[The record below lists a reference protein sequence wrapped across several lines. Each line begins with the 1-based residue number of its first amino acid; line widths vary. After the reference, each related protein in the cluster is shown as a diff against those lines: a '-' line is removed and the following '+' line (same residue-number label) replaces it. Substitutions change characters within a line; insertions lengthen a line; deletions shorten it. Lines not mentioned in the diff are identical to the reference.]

1 MSHYLNVTKTDN
13 QCNNKTVIASME
25 SMLNKLDELDALLAL
40 ESQII
45 DNPSLEADNPLLLA
59 NARAISRQKGATT
72 RTLSTPLRFRL

>member
-13 QCNNKTVIASME
+13 QRNNKTVIASRE

-45 DNPSLEADNPLLLA
+45 DNQSLEADNPLLLA
-59 NARAISRQKGATT
+59 NARAISRQFG
-72 RTLSTPLRFRL
+72 

>member
-1 MSHYLNVTKTDN
+1 MN
-13 QCNNKTVIASME
+13 
-25 SMLNKLDELDALLAL
+25 LDALLAL